1 MPCWRQKKKKK
12 PNVDYISSTE
22 GNWEVIYSLLLSV
35 LWLGKSIFLTQWFY
49 ILSVF
54 NMERYL
60 ACPASLAVFIN
71 QDNQYQ
77 QNKQEKNIM
86 IKCKWAVKGYFQK
99 SNTNEKHR
107 TIIFIFFSKVIYLL
121 RKNLSKSAS
130 VSGCI
135 RTTKIY

>member
-1 MPCWRQKKKKK
+1 MPCWRQKKKKSPMLIISHQQRVTGRSYIPYCFMK
-12 PNVDYISSTE
+12 PE
-22 GNWEVIYSLLLSV
+22 LLSV
-35 LWLGKSIFLTQWFY
+35 LWLGKSIFLTRWFY

-86 IKCKWAVKGYFQK
+86 IKCK
-99 SNTNEKHR
+99 
-107 TIIFIFFSKVIYLL
+107 
-121 RKNLSKSAS
+121 
-130 VSGCI
+130 
-135 RTTKIY
+135 